1 LFFVAQ
7 FWENQPPIHRRE
19 HSPEPSACELNL
31 KEIGRIVREH
41 CHAVAAR
48 NAEPLA
54 QASGKAA
61 DPLIELRIRKAPA
74 GSEVIH
80 SDTVA
85 TCRCMMSN
93 PVMRWIAIVASL
105 PTATSW
111 AARPY
116 VVTDRNCSF
125 SFRP

>member
-48 NAEPLA
+48 ATPNR
-54 QASGKAA
+54 
-61 DPLIELRIRKAPA
+61 LRRP
-74 GSEVIH
+74 
-80 SDTVA
+80 
-85 TCRCMMSN
+85 
-93 PVMRWIAIVASL
+93 
-105 PTATSW
+105 
-111 AARPY
+111 AAR
-116 VVTDRNCSF
+116 
-125 SFRP
+125 RPTR